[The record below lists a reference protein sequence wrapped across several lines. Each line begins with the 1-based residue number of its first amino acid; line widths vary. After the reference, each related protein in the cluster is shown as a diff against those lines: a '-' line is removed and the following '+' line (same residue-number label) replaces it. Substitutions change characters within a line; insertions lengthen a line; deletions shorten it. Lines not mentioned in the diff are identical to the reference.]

1 MNARA
6 EAPDSAPQKLLVIEL
21 AGLGDNVHLLPALWL
36 VRRQWPGA
44 ELHVMVNANV
54 ASLFKLTP
62 WVDRLWSYPT
72 APKPGVRENLRWANA
87 LRREHFDCVIN
98 TTGSDRSSLLTWATR
113 ARERIGRRP
122 ADGGPPG
129 WRWLFTRVVE
139 TSHYLDPMYLQ
150 KWRCL
155 KRAGFDAGA
164 SAGDSP
170 EFHVTI
176 DPALRR
182 SAGIGAEDEGRY
194 IHISPFTT
202 ADARELPREQM
213 VTLIAG
219 LRAHHPDFRI
229 VLSCADT
236 ARERAK
242 LDELLSRLREPPW
255 KVYGGTLDMTGLA
268 AIIETCALNLSGDTG
283 TLHLAMM
290 TQTPALAWFRAHRG
304 QKEWIPL
311 AAQYR
316 VLIAEGGAPDALH
329 GIPSDAL
336 LAAAAELLQR

>member
-72 APKPGVRENLRWANA
+72 APKPGVRENLRWASA

-139 TSHYLDPMYLQ
+139 TSHYLEPMYLQ

-155 KRAGFDAGA
+155 KQAGFDAGA

-219 LRAHHPDFRI
+219 LRADHPDFREAAGVPVEYFEAV
-229 VLSCADT
+229 VLGGCVVEEDDVVLGRTIQDLRPQRRRCIGIGVLDLDAAQPVGDVR
-236 ARERAK
+236 AREA
-242 LDELLSRLREPPW
+242 
-255 KVYGGTLDMTGLA
+255 
-268 AIIETCALNLSGDTG
+268 
-283 TLHLAMM
+283 
-290 TQTPALAWFRAHRG
+290 
-304 QKEWIPL
+304 
-311 AAQYR
+311 
-316 VLIAEGGAPDALH
+316 
-329 GIPSDAL
+329 
-336 LAAAAELLQR
+336 